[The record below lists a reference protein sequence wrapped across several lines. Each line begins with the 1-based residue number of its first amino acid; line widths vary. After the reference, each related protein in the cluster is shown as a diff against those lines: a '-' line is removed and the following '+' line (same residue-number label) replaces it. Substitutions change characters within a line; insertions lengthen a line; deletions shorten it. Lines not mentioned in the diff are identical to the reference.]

1 VQSAQPMPA
10 EAKQAIGAWNC
21 LGGEI
26 RLTDEIL
33 VAMEWV
39 GMDDAEQM
47 IRDLITIRDT
57 QRAEV

>member
-1 VQSAQPMPA
+1 MPV
-10 EAKQAIGAWNC
+10 EVRQAIGAWNY

-26 RLTDEIL
+26 RLSDEIV
-33 VAMEWV
+33 VAMELV

-57 QRAEV
+57 QRAGA